1 MKTIAVTGGKGGT
14 GKSTIALLLA
24 IKAIDKG
31 LSVTIVDADVE
42 CPNDYILL
50 NRNSLG
56 SSILTVKVPYPKIDL
71 EKCNRCGKC
80 VKLCRANAI
89 ITKKDGT
96 PIIQEDLCSSC
107 GVCWNICPQNA
118 INKTEKI
125 VGNIYKQKIS
135 ENLTLITGQSLV
147 GLRETSSVV
156 SSLREYTKNLP
167 CDLLVIDTAAG
178 SHCTVMRALENVDY
192 AYAIT
197 EPTPLG
203 RHDLRVILRVLKKL
217 RIPNG
222 IILNQ
227 YDNSDQNLIL
237 EVAKEFGINVEGRV
251 PYSKELA
258 QYYSSGQLLNMKNI
272 NNLLKIEKEFWL

>member
-192 AYAIT
+192 AYAAT

-203 RHDLRVILRVLKKL
+203 KHDLRVILKVLKELKT
-217 RIPNG
+217 PSG

-227 YDNSDQNLIL
+227 YDNGNQNLIL
-237 EVAKEFGINVEGRV
+237 EVAKEFGIDVEGRV

-258 QYYSSGQLLNMKNI
+258 QYYSSGQLLNMKDVNNI
-272 NNLLKIEKEFWL
+272 LEIEKEFWL

>member
-1 MKTIAVTGGKGGT
+1 MRTIAVTGGKGGT
-14 GKSTIALLLA
+14 GKSTVALLLT
-24 IKAIDKG
+24 IKAINKG
-31 LSVTIVDADVE
+31 LSVVVVDADVE

-50 NRNSLG
+50 NKTSLG
-56 SSILTVKVPYPKIDL
+56 SSILEVKVPYPKIDL
-71 EKCNRCGKC
+71 KKCNRCGEC

-89 ITKKDGT
+89 ITKKEGT
-96 PIIQEDLCSSC
+96 PILQEDLCSSC

-125 VGNIYKQKIS
+125 VGDIYKQKIS
-135 ENLTLITGQSLV
+135 KNLTLITGQSYV

-156 SSLREYTKNLP
+156 SSLREYIKNIS
-167 CDLLVIDTAAG
+167 CDLLIIDTAAG

-192 AYAIT
+192 AYAVT

-203 RHDLRVILRVLKKL
+203 KHDLRVILRVLKEL
-217 RIPNG
+217 EIPSG

-227 YDNSDQNLIL
+227 YDNGDQKLIL
-237 EVAKEFGINVEGRV
+237 EIAKEFGIDIEGKV

-258 QYYSSGQLLNMKNI
+258 QYYSSGQLLDMKNI
-272 NNLLKIEKEFWL
+272 SNILEIDKEFWL